1 MHHGETALMHAV
13 QDGNVETL
21 KTMLALGAKTSIRGA
36 KEMTALDHAKKRCDK
51 EMIALLEAANY

>member
-1 MHHGETALMHAV
+1 MHAV

-21 KTMLALGAKTSIRGA
+21 KTMLALGAKTSIRDA